1 MEVVT
6 DQFFHIVTYTQM
18 KRVTKIEKKNV
29 GQGRSECKLAA
40 EYKKMAGFK
49 CTRWLD
55 KSGIHHQREA
65 CLFRWS

>member
-18 KRVTKIEKKNV
+18 KRATKLEKNV

-40 EYKKMAGFK
+40 EYKKRAGFK
-49 CTRWLD
+49 CT
-55 KSGIHHQREA
+55 K
-65 CLFRWS
+65 